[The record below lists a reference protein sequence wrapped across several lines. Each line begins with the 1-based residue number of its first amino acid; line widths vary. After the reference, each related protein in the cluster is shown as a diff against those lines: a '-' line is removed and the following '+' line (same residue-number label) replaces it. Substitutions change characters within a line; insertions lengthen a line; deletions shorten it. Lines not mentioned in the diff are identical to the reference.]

1 MDDGGPLHEELQLRS
16 SCPCDFNQAPA
27 HGNCEGIFGM
37 RIDEGNFDGVSLGGL
52 HWAGLVWW
60 PGGIDEG
67 NGDVQWI
74 VDPAADEEQRE
85 ASLTILGGKAG
96 GLLFE
101 IIDMVCPNKK
111 EPISAPFEFDWDIEK
126 HTCG

>member
-1 MDDGGPLHEELQLRS
+1 
-16 SCPCDFNQAPA
+16 
-27 HGNCEGIFGM
+27 
-37 RIDEGNFDGVSLGGL
+37 V
-52 HWAGLVWW
+52 AGR
-60 PGGIDEG
+60 IDEG

-96 GLLFE
+96 GILFE

-111 EPISAPFEFDWDIEK
+111 EPISAPFEFDWDIEQR
-126 HTCG
+126 TCG